1 MNTAPTFPNLF
12 RPLDLGPFE
21 IPNRILMGSMH
32 TGLEGQASGVQRLAR
47 FYARRAEG
55 GVGLIVTGGHA
66 PNNDGNLGTP
76 REEMA
81 SAEDAALHKPI
92 SAAVHAEGGR
102 IALQIL
108 HAGRY
113 SYHDH
118 SVAPSALRSP
128 INRTAPRAMDESD
141 IEATIEAYAVSA
153 AYAREAGYDG
163 VEIMGSEGYLISQFL
178 AERTN
183 QREDAWGGTFE
194 NRLRFPLSVLRRVRA
209 RLGADALI
217 IFRLSVLE
225 LVEGGMSGDEIV
237 QLAQA
242 AEEAGVNILNSGIGW
257 HEARTPTIAQPV
269 PYAGFVWATGRVKK
283 VVNIPVV
290 ASNKI
295 HRPSEAEAVLAA
307 GDADLIS
314 MARPFLA
321 DPDFVVKAEAGDSS
335 RINVCIACNQAC
347 LDHYF
352 EGKSVTCLVNP
363 AAAREDEFK
372 IHSTSEPRRI
382 AVIGGGVAG
391 LAAAATAA
399 RRGHMVTVYERQHTL
414 GGQFKLAA
422 KVPGKEV
429 FDETISYYQQLLEE
443 NGVTL
448 VLGVAVEPEDLL
460 GEDEDPFDAVIVATG
475 VSPRRPNIP
484 GLETHPNVLT
494 YPEALQQP
502 DRVKGDVAV
511 LGAGGIGYD
520 VSLALLHRKDPHH
533 QSVEAFNTRWGIN
546 TDPTIAGSL
555 NPDSRARKPD
565 FSITL
570 MKRSEGSFGK
580 TLGRTTGWVHR
591 LELLEA
597 GVKTLGG
604 ITYRRISPEGIFVSL
619 EGSRNEQ
626 AGEENAKERFVKAE
640 TIILCTGQVS
650 TPFDSKALEEA
661 GIPVYVVGGARFAGE
676 LDAKRAIE
684 EGTRAALGL

>member
-1 MNTAPTFPNLF
+1 MNTTPAFPNLF

-32 TGLEGQASGVQRLAR
+32 TGLEGQVSGVQRLAR

-66 PNNDGNLGTP
+66 PNYDGNLGAP

-92 SAAVHAEGGR
+92 PAAVHAAGGR

-128 INRTAPRAMDESD
+128 INRTAPRAMDETD
-141 IEATIEAYAVSA
+141 IEETIEAYAVSA

-178 AERTN
+178 AARTN
-183 QREDAWGGTFE
+183 QREDDWGGSFH
-194 NRLRFPLSVLRRVRA
+194 NRLQFPISILRRVRA
-209 RLGADALI
+209 RLGTDALI

-225 LVEGGMSGDEIV
+225 LVEGGMSGDEILE
-237 QLAQA
+237 LAMA
-242 AEEAGVNILNSGIGW
+242 AEQAGANVLNSGIGW

-283 VVNIPVV
+283 AVGIPVV

-295 HRPSEAEAVLAA
+295 HRPAEAEAVIAA
-307 GDADLIS
+307 GEADLVS

-321 DPDFVVKAEAGDSS
+321 DPDFVVKAQAGDSN

-352 EGKSVTCLVNP
+352 EGKSVSCLVNP
-363 AAAREDEFK
+363 AAAREDEFA
-372 IHSTSEPRRI
+372 IRSTSDPRRV

-399 RRGHMVTVYERQHTL
+399 RRGHAVTVFERHETL
-414 GGQFKLAA
+414 GGQFTLAA

-429 FDETISYYQQLLEE
+429 FEETITYYRLLLEE
-443 NGVTL
+443 NGVEL
-448 VLGVAVEPEDLL
+448 QLGRSIDATGLL
-460 GEDEDPFDAVIVATG
+460 DQGFDAVIVATG
-475 VSPRRPNIP
+475 VVPRDPEID
-484 GLETHPNVLT
+484 GIGAHGNVLT
-494 YPEALQQP
+494 YPEALLQP
-502 DRVKGDVAV
+502 ERVTGDVAV

-520 VSLALLHRKDPHH
+520 VSLSLLNRHDPHH
-533 QSVEAFNTRWGIN
+533 ASVEAFNARWGVD
-546 TDPTIAGSL
+546 TDPSIAGNISGETS
-555 NPDSRARKPD
+555 PKTPG

-570 MKRSEGSFGK
+570 MKRSVGAFGK

-604 ITYRRISPEGIFVSL
+604 VAYRRITPEGIFVSL
-619 EGSRNEQ
+619 AGARNEQ
-626 AGEENAKERFVKAE
+626 GGEENAEERFVKAE

-650 TPFDSKALEEA
+650 TPFDSNALEEA
-661 GIPVYVVGGARFAGE
+661 GIPVYVVGGARLAGE

-684 EGTRAALGL
+684 EGTRAALTL